1 MEDTNLDLSIQEED
15 ISVHDKSNPEA
26 ETGDTQATE
35 VEKSGA
41 TKKSPNHNKKFLR
54 LPLARVK
61 HMIKQDPDVKIIGQ
75 DAVFLVAKA
84 TEMFIEFM
92 SKKAADQI
100 VNTKRKTV
108 LKRDVEVVVNNVPNL
123 CFLDGTLE

>member
-1 MEDTNLDLSIQEED
+1 MEDTNLDLSIQEKD

-84 TEMFIEFM
+84 T
-92 SKKAADQI
+92 
-100 VNTKRKTV
+100 VNFTKLFLNIIINFNFRKCS
-108 LKRDVEVVVNNVPNL
+108 LSS
-123 CFLDGTLE
+123 